1 MVLAQRDF
9 RDSEYIVPKAFLEKK
24 DIIVNSVSFHDISV
38 GRFGYE
44 VKNDFNFETYSDELK
59 EFDGICFIG
68 GIGSLDFMDN
78 SLVQDLTKYY
88 FKNNKVV
95 GAICAASSLLL
106 HWGILDGK
114 NCTGSNY
121 DGSFSKLCSDSKANY
136 LNKSCVVDGKVITAE
151 GPRSSEEFA
160 LEIIKLLQ

>member
-9 RDSEYIVPKAFLEKK
+9 RDSEYIVTKAFFEKH
-24 DIIVNSVSFHDISV
+24 DIDVKSVSFHDIST

-44 VKNDFNFETYSDELK
+44 VKNDFNFEKYSDELK
-59 EFDGICFIG
+59 EFDGICFVG

-78 SLVQDLTKYY
+78 SLTEDLVNYY
-88 FKNNKVV
+88 FENNKVV
-95 GAICAASSLLL
+95 SAICAATRLFL

-114 NCTGSNY
+114 TCTGSNY
-121 DGSFSKLCSDSKANY
+121 DGSFSKLCNDSKATY
-136 LNKSCVVDGKVITAE
+136 LNKSCVVDGNVITAE

-160 LEIIKLLQ
+160 LDIIKLLQ